1 MGNWDNAFIKSIMFV
16 GCVAI
21 VYFLVMVFVDGYE
34 LHEFIILLAI
44 YSTGY
49 LLISFMAWIIIGL
62 PMHYFISK
70 YTDSSYLYY
79 SIAVMLLAFILW
91 CISNAGTA
99 LFFGSFAFVQALTFR
114 YLVFKKSSKQ
124 INERT

>member
-1 MGNWDNAFIKSIMFV
+1 
-16 GCVAI
+16 
-21 VYFLVMVFVDGYE
+21 
-34 LHEFIILLAI
+34 
-44 YSTGY
+44 
-49 LLISFMAWIIIGL
+49 
-62 PMHYFISK
+62 MHYFISK